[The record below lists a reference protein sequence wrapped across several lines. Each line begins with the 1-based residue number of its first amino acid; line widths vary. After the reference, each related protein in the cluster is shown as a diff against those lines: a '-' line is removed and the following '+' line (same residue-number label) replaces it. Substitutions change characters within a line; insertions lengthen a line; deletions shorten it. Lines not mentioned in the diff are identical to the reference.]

1 MLMIIRHAHTC
12 ELEHIMRGS
21 RNRKL
26 KFSVGGGGVQGI
38 FWVIL
43 HCIFQEFDFFR
54 GGGGSRAPQPHPPP
68 SRSVHAYC
76 YGVAHDK
83 IIYIALKMFY
93 YNKEIGLS
101 YIPISIVSYLKQNM
115 TPPPYTA
122 LGSFSSLTHCMT
134 IMRGGGGGLIQS

>member
-1 MLMIIRHAHTC
+1 MIIRHAHTC
-12 ELEHIMRGS
+12 ELEHIRRGS

-26 KFSVGGGGVQGI
+26 KFSGGGGGGTRHILGNFTLYILGI
-38 FWVIL
+38 WF
-43 HCIFQEFDFFR
+43 FQR
-54 GGGGSRAPQPHPPP
+54 GGGSRAPQPHPPP

-93 YNKEIGLS
+93 YNKKIRLS
-101 YIPISIVSYLKQNM
+101 YNPISIVSYLKQNM

-122 LGSFSSLTHCMT
+122 LGSFSSLTDCMT
-134 IMRGGGGGLIQS
+134 IIGGGWGVNSDLRQ

>member
-26 KFSVGGGGVQGI
+26 KFSEGGVQGI

-43 HCIFQEFDFFR
+43 HCIFQEFDFSR
-54 GGGGSRAPQPHPPP
+54 GGGGSRAPLLDLCMHI
-68 SRSVHAYC
+68 V

-93 YNKEIGLS
+93 YNKKIRLS
-101 YIPISIVSYLKQNM
+101 YNPISIVSYLKQNM

-122 LGSFSSLTHCMT
+122 LGSFSSLRHCMT
-134 IMRGGGGGLIQS
+134 IIGGGGVNSDLRQ